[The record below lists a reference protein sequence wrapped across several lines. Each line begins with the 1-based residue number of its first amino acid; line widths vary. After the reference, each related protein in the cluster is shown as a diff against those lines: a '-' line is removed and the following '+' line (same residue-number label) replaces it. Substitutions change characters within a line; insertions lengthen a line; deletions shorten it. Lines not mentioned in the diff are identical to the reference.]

1 MQKEIR
7 AHFSALCCLTW
18 VAFVVLYTTIFLARS
33 NECIVHTIF
42 GQNSLTVL
50 SKYISLTLCC
60 FVLFSLYMHTNIFVY
75 FRTEKK
81 LASWRGR
88 HVAAHLFIFDSNLKH
103 SCQYWKM
110 LTLFLALHYLVFRC
124 SELLQKDTNLFK
136 AHFLNVWVVVQRM
149 HNRFLFSS
157 CVQRDR

>member
-7 AHFSALCCLTW
+7 AHFSALCCLTR

-42 GQNSLTVL
+42 GQNSLIVL
-50 SKYISLTLCC
+50 STLAWPCAVLCC
-60 FVLFSLYMHTNIFVY
+60 SVSICTNIFVY

-81 LASWRGR
+81 LASWRG
-88 HVAAHLFIFDSNLKH
+88 HVAAHLFIFASNLKH

-110 LTLFLALHYLVFRC
+110 LTLFLALDTLSSISLFRAITKRYK
-124 SELLQKDTNLFK
+124 SFQSS
-136 AHFLNVWVVVQRM
+136 
-149 HNRFLFSS
+149 FSKCLS
-157 CVQRDR
+157 CGTKNAQ

>member
-7 AHFSALCCLTW
+7 AHFSALCCLTR

-42 GQNSLTVL
+42 GQNSLIVL
-50 SKYISLTLCC
+50 STLAWPCAVLCC
-60 FVLFSLYMHTNIFVY
+60 SVSICTNIFVY

-81 LASWRGR
+81 LASWRG
-88 HVAAHLFIFDSNLKH
+88 HVAAHLFIFASNLKH

>member
-7 AHFSALCCLTW
+7 AHFSALCCLTR

-33 NECIVHTIF
+33 IVHTIF

-88 HVAAHLFIFDSNLKH
+88 HVAAHLFIFDSSFETFLSILKNVDFV
-103 SCQYWKM
+103 
-110 LTLFLALHYLVFRC
+110 LGITLSSISLFRAITKRYK
-124 SELLQKDTNLFK
+124 SFQILLIF
-136 AHFLNVWVVVQRM
+136 
-149 HNRFLFSS
+149 
-157 CVQRDR
+157 